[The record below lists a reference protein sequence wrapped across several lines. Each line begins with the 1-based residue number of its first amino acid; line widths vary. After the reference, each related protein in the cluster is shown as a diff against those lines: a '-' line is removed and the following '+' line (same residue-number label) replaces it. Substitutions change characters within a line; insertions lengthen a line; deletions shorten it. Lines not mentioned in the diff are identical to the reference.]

1 MSLVPLRIR
10 NIMVRRMDLPEEPV
24 DEFVEALDEMAEGMT
39 PRAELQATID
49 LFRMEMRTLIYQA
62 TFFIIMVIL
71 TVGAILAGLLIASLS
86 GG

>member
-1 MSLVPLRIR
+1 MSLISLRIR
-10 NIMVRRMDLPEEPV
+10 NIMVRKMGLAEEPV
-24 DEFVEALDEMAEGMT
+24 DEFVEALDEMSEGMT

-71 TVGAILAGLLIASLS
+71 VIGGTLIGLLIASLA